1 MEIPGVG
8 DQDTVEAAAVAEPA
22 VDLGVYGIP
31 HLWTKPFEDGSIPT
45 GQWWDEHPF
54 ASFTSYLG
62 VRSMILAPGPNPFGP
77 FVQFKPSLSWGEIT
91 SFWWKFNQNSPA
103 WDVAPHPKLNPGPG
117 PEPSPAWCPCR
128 ASHAPVAPCCGC
140 CCHCIWLLPFHCPC
154 CIGIAM
160 HMIMNL
166 RWAALNLCETF
177 RRWT

>member
-54 ASFTSYLG
+54 ALFTSYLG

-77 FVQFKPSLSWGEIT
+77 FVQSNLPCHGE
-91 SFWWKFNQNSPA
+91 KSPA
-103 WDVAPHPKLNPGPG
+103 FDGNSIKIPQLEMLHRT
-117 PEPSPAWCPCR
+117 PS
-128 ASHAPVAPCCGC
+128 
-140 CCHCIWLLPFHCPC
+140 
-154 CIGIAM
+154 
-160 HMIMNL
+160 
-166 RWAALNLCETF
+166 
-177 RRWT
+177 